1 MDRPTAIIV
10 AVGLAAA
17 AGACKPKLGDDKTN
31 VAADF
36 ENTRYAEDIV
46 TAKEYEEYEDQ
57 GKGVSP
63 KTITAIDHAIRNV
76 YERDFERCLEEEM
89 DRQETRFMRAV
100 YTVEFDI
107 GTDGRVKDAKVLE
120 IAARKQD
127 AKGADLGPVP
137 TDQLA
142 KCIHDAVLT
151 WEFDDKPEVEFK
163 HTYRGQAGEAF

>member
-1 MDRPTAIIV
+1 MSRYAAIF
-10 AVGLAAA
+10 ALLGPLA

-36 ENTRYAEDIV
+36 EDTKYAEDIV

-57 GKGVSP
+57 GQGVSP
-63 KTITAIDHAIRNV
+63 KTITAIDHAIKNV

-100 YTVEFDI
+100 YTIEFDI
-107 GTDGRVKDAKVLE
+107 GTDGKVKAAKILE
-120 IAARKQD
+120 LQARKQD
-127 AKGADLGPVP
+127 AKGADLGAVP
-137 TDQLA
+137 TEQLA

-151 WEFDDKPEVEFK
+151 WEFDDKPEVEFR